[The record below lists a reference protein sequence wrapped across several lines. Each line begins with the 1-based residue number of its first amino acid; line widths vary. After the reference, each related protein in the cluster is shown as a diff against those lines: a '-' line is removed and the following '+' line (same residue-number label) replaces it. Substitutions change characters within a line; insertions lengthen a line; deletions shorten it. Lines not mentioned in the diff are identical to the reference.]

1 MTCVGVRI
9 RARIGARWRFGSALL
24 LRAARTVMT
33 ATLLAACPL
42 AIANNQAL
50 PAARNLAADG
60 KNAEQSGLP
69 LIVLVSL
76 AGCPHCEV
84 VRRSHLLPLLPLLR
98 DAAEKP
104 KAIIRQVEIN
114 GNERLRDFSGKEM
127 SHAEFARHHKANIA
141 PVVFFFNAK
150 GELLTAPLIGSMIPD
165 FYGAYFDAALNEAR
179 SKLRDAQLRNR

>member
-1 MTCVGVRI
+1 MTCFGVRI
-9 RARIGARWRFGSALL
+9 RARIGARWRLGAGLL
-24 LRAARTVMT
+24 LRAARMIMS
-33 ATLLAACPL
+33 ATLLAVCTL
-42 AIANNQAL
+42 AIANNEAL

-60 KNAEQSGLP
+60 KSAEQSGLP

-84 VRRSHLLPLLPLLR
+84 VRRSHLLPLLR
-98 DAAEKP
+98 DAAGTP

-114 GNERLRDFSGKEM
+114 GSERLRDFNGKEI
-127 SHAEFARHHKANIA
+127 SHAEFARHHKASIA

-150 GELLTAPLIGSMIPD
+150 GELLAAPLIGSMIPD
-165 FYGAYFDAALNEAR
+165 FYGAYFDGALNEAR

>member
-1 MTCVGVRI
+1 MTFVDVQI
-9 RARIGARWRFGSALL
+9 RARIGARWRFGAGLL
-24 LRAARTVMT
+24 LRASRTIIA
-33 ATLLAACPL
+33 ATLLAACTL
-42 AIANNQAL
+42 VIANNETL
-50 PAARNLAADG
+50 SAARNLAADG
-60 KNAEQSGLP
+60 KSAEQSGLP

-84 VRRSHLLPLLPLLR
+84 VRRSHLLPLLR
-98 DAAEKP
+98 DATGAP

-114 GNERLRDFSGKEM
+114 SSERLCDFNGKDI
-127 SHAEFARHHKANIA
+127 SHSEFARHHKASIA

-165 FYGAYFDAALNEAR
+165 FYGAYFDAALNEAK